1 MAQFHSLRDFYSF
14 PGFTPNT
21 TVRGVFGDPY
31 AAVITL
37 RRRPKKH
44 SAVNAAFPIAR
55 STIKPSAGSATSIAL
70 RGASSWSSPCGGSI
84 AGSASP

>member
-1 MAQFHSLRDFYSF
+1 MSQFHSLRDFYSY
-14 PGFTPNT
+14 PGFTPIA

-55 STIKPSAGSATSIAL
+55 STIKPSAGSVTSIAP
-70 RGASSWSSPCGGSI
+70 RGASSWNSPYGGSI
-84 AGSASP
+84 AASATP